1 MSHTSLS
8 LNIGLNIGASD
19 QQLQRHQIALALE
32 DNLPDATI
40 QKCYIRTAKS
50 GEPTACLQVETS
62 LPYEQLGAAINA
74 LCQELQQEAIAG
86 KFAAPFHPVHR
97 FLIGPKAENWGGE
110 FLDEYWLAIVP
121 ENAPIPAD
129 DALAALRASEHSL
142 EGWTVGTLAN
152 ELRGWFERESDG
164 CGGGLWFSRENPET
178 GEEDGL
184 LHLYDYDLEYGVSC
198 LPGAVI
204 TVLRNL
210 GVSVNRNFE

>member
-1 MSHTSLS
+1 MNRIS
-8 LNIGLNIGASD
+8 LNIGLAITASD

-86 KFAAPFHPVHR
+86 KFAAPFHPVHC

-110 FLDEYWLAIVP
+110 FSDEYWLAIVP

-129 DALAALRASEHSL
+129 DALRNIRHEVSCY
-142 EGWTVGTLAN
+142 EGWTMAAHNETLS
-152 ELRGWFERESDG
+152 GWFERDSDG
-164 CGGGLWFSRENPET
+164 TGGGLWFARENPET
-178 GEEDGL
+178 GIEDGH
-184 LHLYDYDLEYGVSC
+184 LHLIDYDGTYDFAW
-198 LPGAVI
+198 PVI
-204 TVLRNL
+204 TMLRNL
-210 GVSVNRNFE
+210 GVSVDRNFE